1 MTHHPRPRPRHPGK
15 NDARRSKHSRRKT
28 DPDRR

>member
-1 MTHHPRPRPRHPGK
+1 MTQPRPPRHPGQ
-15 NDARRSKHSRRKT
+15 DTRRKYKHSRRKT

>member
-1 MTHHPRPRPRHPGK
+1 MTHHPRPRHPGK
-15 NDARRSKHSRRKT
+15 NDSRRSKHSRRKT